1 MTTLNETIKV
11 KANQSK
17 RTFTIRTYSNGQL
30 TAKYRTNV
38 FSKDEF
44 ESEENNTPNDWNQ
57 FLKSDDYY
65 SV

>member
-38 FSKDEF
+38 MSRSEF